1 MMEML
6 SKMDK
11 TELEQN
17 LNKVSKI
24 LNSKD
29 ADRVIDEIKKNT
41 ERRNEYGKKSR
52 RTQLQSQSPYSHV
65 QRTGT
70 ESILAIHAKQNQAEY
85 RLCLLQ

>member
-1 MMEML
+1 MINLNNNMDIKKMMEML

-29 ADRVIDEIKKNT
+29 ANRVIDEIKKNT
-41 ERRNEYGKKSR
+41 KE
-52 RTQLQSQSPYSHV
+52 
-65 QRTGT
+65 
-70 ESILAIHAKQNQAEY
+70 
-85 RLCLLQ
+85 

>member
-1 MMEML
+1 MNNNMDIKKMMEML

-29 ADRVIDEIKKNT
+29 ANRVIDEIKKNT
-41 ERRNEYGKKSR
+41 KE
-52 RTQLQSQSPYSHV
+52 
-65 QRTGT
+65 
-70 ESILAIHAKQNQAEY
+70 
-85 RLCLLQ
+85 

>member
-1 MMEML
+1 MNNNMDIKKMMEML

-41 ERRNEYGKKSR
+41 K
-52 RTQLQSQSPYSHV
+52 
-65 QRTGT
+65 
-70 ESILAIHAKQNQAEY
+70 
-85 RLCLLQ
+85 

>member
-1 MMEML
+1 MNNNMDIKKMMEML

-41 ERRNEYGKKSR
+41 EK
-52 RTQLQSQSPYSHV
+52 
-65 QRTGT
+65 
-70 ESILAIHAKQNQAEY
+70 
-85 RLCLLQ
+85 

>member
-1 MMEML
+1 MNNNMDIKRMMEML

-41 ERRNEYGKKSR
+41 KE
-52 RTQLQSQSPYSHV
+52 
-65 QRTGT
+65 
-70 ESILAIHAKQNQAEY
+70 
-85 RLCLLQ
+85 

>member
-29 ADRVIDEIKKNT
+29 ANRVIDEIKKYT
-41 ERRNEYGKKSR
+41 KE
-52 RTQLQSQSPYSHV
+52 
-65 QRTGT
+65 
-70 ESILAIHAKQNQAEY
+70 
-85 RLCLLQ
+85 

>member
-1 MMEML
+1 MDIKKMMEML

-29 ADRVIDEIKKNT
+29 ANRVIDEIKKNT
-41 ERRNEYGKKSR
+41 K
-52 RTQLQSQSPYSHV
+52 
-65 QRTGT
+65 
-70 ESILAIHAKQNQAEY
+70 
-85 RLCLLQ
+85 

>member
-41 ERRNEYGKKSR
+41 GK
-52 RTQLQSQSPYSHV
+52 
-65 QRTGT
+65 
-70 ESILAIHAKQNQAEY
+70 
-85 RLCLLQ
+85 

>member
-29 ADRVIDEIKKNT
+29 KETIINEIKN
-41 ERRNEYGKKSR
+41 NNNSN
-52 RTQLQSQSPYSHV
+52 H
-65 QRTGT
+65 
-70 ESILAIHAKQNQAEY
+70 
-85 RLCLLQ
+85 

>member
-11 TELEQN
+11 KELEQN
-17 LNKVSKI
+17 LNNVSKS

-41 ERRNEYGKKSR
+41 K
-52 RTQLQSQSPYSHV
+52 
-65 QRTGT
+65 
-70 ESILAIHAKQNQAEY
+70 
-85 RLCLLQ
+85 

>member
-1 MMEML
+1 MNNNMDIKKMMEML

-29 ADRVIDEIKKNT
+29 ANRVIDEIKKNT
-41 ERRNEYGKKSR
+41 K
-52 RTQLQSQSPYSHV
+52 
-65 QRTGT
+65 
-70 ESILAIHAKQNQAEY
+70 
-85 RLCLLQ
+85 

>member
-41 ERRNEYGKKSR
+41 K
-52 RTQLQSQSPYSHV
+52 
-65 QRTGT
+65 
-70 ESILAIHAKQNQAEY
+70 
-85 RLCLLQ
+85 

>member
-1 MMEML
+1 MNNMDISKMMEML

-11 TELEQN
+11 VDLEQN

-41 ERRNEYGKKSR
+41 GK
-52 RTQLQSQSPYSHV
+52 Q
-65 QRTGT
+65 
-70 ESILAIHAKQNQAEY
+70 
-85 RLCLLQ
+85 

>member
-29 ADRVIDEIKKNT
+29 ANRVIDEIKKNT
-41 ERRNEYGKKSR
+41 KE
-52 RTQLQSQSPYSHV
+52 
-65 QRTGT
+65 
-70 ESILAIHAKQNQAEY
+70 
-85 RLCLLQ
+85 

>member
-41 ERRNEYGKKSR
+41 EK
-52 RTQLQSQSPYSHV
+52 
-65 QRTGT
+65 
-70 ESILAIHAKQNQAEY
+70 
-85 RLCLLQ
+85 

>member
-1 MMEML
+1 MNNNMDIKKMMEML

-41 ERRNEYGKKSR
+41 KE
-52 RTQLQSQSPYSHV
+52 
-65 QRTGT
+65 
-70 ESILAIHAKQNQAEY
+70 
-85 RLCLLQ
+85 

>member
-1 MMEML
+1 MNNNMDIKKMMEML
-6 SKMDK
+6 SKMNK

-41 ERRNEYGKKSR
+41 EK
-52 RTQLQSQSPYSHV
+52 
-65 QRTGT
+65 
-70 ESILAIHAKQNQAEY
+70 
-85 RLCLLQ
+85 

>member
-6 SKMDK
+6 SKMNK

-41 ERRNEYGKKSR
+41 EK
-52 RTQLQSQSPYSHV
+52 
-65 QRTGT
+65 
-70 ESILAIHAKQNQAEY
+70 
-85 RLCLLQ
+85 

>member
-1 MMEML
+1 MDIKKMMEML

-41 ERRNEYGKKSR
+41 KE
-52 RTQLQSQSPYSHV
+52 
-65 QRTGT
+65 
-70 ESILAIHAKQNQAEY
+70 
-85 RLCLLQ
+85 

>member
-1 MMEML
+1 MNNNMDIKKMMEML

-41 ERRNEYGKKSR
+41 GK
-52 RTQLQSQSPYSHV
+52 Q
-65 QRTGT
+65 
-70 ESILAIHAKQNQAEY
+70 
-85 RLCLLQ
+85 

>member
-1 MMEML
+1 MNNNMDIKKMMEML

-29 ADRVIDEIKKNT
+29 ADRVKDEIKKNT
-41 ERRNEYGKKSR
+41 KE
-52 RTQLQSQSPYSHV
+52 
-65 QRTGT
+65 
-70 ESILAIHAKQNQAEY
+70 
-85 RLCLLQ
+85 

>member
-1 MMEML
+1 MNNNMDIKRIMEML

-41 ERRNEYGKKSR
+41 EK
-52 RTQLQSQSPYSHV
+52 
-65 QRTGT
+65 
-70 ESILAIHAKQNQAEY
+70 
-85 RLCLLQ
+85 

>member
-1 MMEML
+1 MINLNNNMDIKKMMEML

-41 ERRNEYGKKSR
+41 KE
-52 RTQLQSQSPYSHV
+52 
-65 QRTGT
+65 
-70 ESILAIHAKQNQAEY
+70 
-85 RLCLLQ
+85 

>member
-1 MMEML
+1 MNNNMDIKKMMEML

-41 ERRNEYGKKSR
+41 GK
-52 RTQLQSQSPYSHV
+52 
-65 QRTGT
+65 
-70 ESILAIHAKQNQAEY
+70 
-85 RLCLLQ
+85 

>member
-1 MMEML
+1 MMEIL
-6 SKMDK
+6 SKIDK

-41 ERRNEYGKKSR
+41 KE
-52 RTQLQSQSPYSHV
+52 
-65 QRTGT
+65 
-70 ESILAIHAKQNQAEY
+70 
-85 RLCLLQ
+85 

>member
-1 MMEML
+1 MMEIL

-41 ERRNEYGKKSR
+41 KE
-52 RTQLQSQSPYSHV
+52 
-65 QRTGT
+65 
-70 ESILAIHAKQNQAEY
+70 
-85 RLCLLQ
+85 

>member
-1 MMEML
+1 MNNMDISKMMEML

-11 TELEQN
+11 ADLEQN

-41 ERRNEYGKKSR
+41 D
-52 RTQLQSQSPYSHV
+52 
-65 QRTGT
+65 
-70 ESILAIHAKQNQAEY
+70 KQ
-85 RLCLLQ
+85 

>member
-1 MMEML
+1 MNNNMDIKKMMEML

-29 ADRVIDEIKKNT
+29 ANRVIDEIKKNT
-41 ERRNEYGKKSR
+41 EK
-52 RTQLQSQSPYSHV
+52 
-65 QRTGT
+65 
-70 ESILAIHAKQNQAEY
+70 
-85 RLCLLQ
+85 

>member
-29 ADRVIDEIKKNT
+29 ANRVIDEIKKNT
-41 ERRNEYGKKSR
+41 K
-52 RTQLQSQSPYSHV
+52 
-65 QRTGT
+65 
-70 ESILAIHAKQNQAEY
+70 
-85 RLCLLQ
+85 

>member
-1 MMEML
+1 MNNNMDIKKMMEIL

-41 ERRNEYGKKSR
+41 KE
-52 RTQLQSQSPYSHV
+52 
-65 QRTGT
+65 
-70 ESILAIHAKQNQAEY
+70 
-85 RLCLLQ
+85 

>member
-1 MMEML
+1 MNNNMDIKKMMEML

-17 LNKVSKI
+17 LNKVGKI

-41 ERRNEYGKKSR
+41 KE
-52 RTQLQSQSPYSHV
+52 
-65 QRTGT
+65 
-70 ESILAIHAKQNQAEY
+70 
-85 RLCLLQ
+85 

>member
-1 MMEML
+1 MDIKKMMEML

-41 ERRNEYGKKSR
+41 EK
-52 RTQLQSQSPYSHV
+52 
-65 QRTGT
+65 
-70 ESILAIHAKQNQAEY
+70 
-85 RLCLLQ
+85 

>member
-41 ERRNEYGKKSR
+41 KE
-52 RTQLQSQSPYSHV
+52 
-65 QRTGT
+65 
-70 ESILAIHAKQNQAEY
+70 
-85 RLCLLQ
+85 

>member
-1 MMEML
+1 MDIKKMMEML

-41 ERRNEYGKKSR
+41 K
-52 RTQLQSQSPYSHV
+52 
-65 QRTGT
+65 
-70 ESILAIHAKQNQAEY
+70 
-85 RLCLLQ
+85 

>member
-1 MMEML
+1 MNNMDISKMMEML

-11 TELEQN
+11 ADLEKN

-41 ERRNEYGKKSR
+41 E
-52 RTQLQSQSPYSHV
+52 
-65 QRTGT
+65 
-70 ESILAIHAKQNQAEY
+70 KQ
-85 RLCLLQ
+85 

>member
-1 MMEML
+1 MNNNMDIKRMMEML

-41 ERRNEYGKKSR
+41 EK
-52 RTQLQSQSPYSHV
+52 
-65 QRTGT
+65 
-70 ESILAIHAKQNQAEY
+70 
-85 RLCLLQ
+85 

>member
-1 MMEML
+1 MNNNMDIKKMLEML

-41 ERRNEYGKKSR
+41 KE
-52 RTQLQSQSPYSHV
+52 
-65 QRTGT
+65 
-70 ESILAIHAKQNQAEY
+70 
-85 RLCLLQ
+85 